1 MKRVYALAGLTLAL
15 QAPAALAYGAAGHQQ
30 ICAIA
35 LQLTSESTR
44 QTIQALM
51 QQGPVTDFATGC
63 SWPDEIRSVPGY
75 QFTKGHHFVN
85 VSRASKTLQAKD
97 CPANGCLLSALNH
110 HAAMLTSGALP
121 RQKAQSL
128 LFFSHFVA
136 DLHQPLHVSYADD
149 QGGNKTALYFFKK
162 PANLHGV
169 WDRQL
174 PEAFGVTAAADPVQL
189 RQRISDLQRQQW
201 STGSYLQW
209 GQQSL
214 QLTRLIY
221 RHYKPGMLYS
231 DTELNRDKPLAE
243 QRLLQ
248 AAVRLSVSLD
258 QLLQTAD
265 SAAN

>member
-1 MKRVYALAGLTLAL
+1 MKLIYAAAGVVLAL
-15 QAPAALAYGAAGHQQ
+15 QTPVAMAYGAAGHQQ
-30 ICAIA
+30 ICAVA
-35 LQLTSESTR
+35 LQLASESTR
-44 QTIQALM
+44 QQISTLM
-51 QQGPVTDFATGC
+51 LQGPVSDFAKGC
-63 SWPDEIRSVPGY
+63 SWPDEIRSIPGY

-85 VSRASKTLQAKD
+85 VSRRSKTLQAAD

-110 HAAMLTSGALP
+110 HAAMLKSNATA

-149 QGGNKTALYFFKK
+149 QGGNKTAVYFFKK
-162 PANLHGV
+162 PANLHGI

-174 PEAFGVTAAADPVQL
+174 PEAFGVNDHTDPLLL
-189 RQRISDLQRQQW
+189 RQRINDEQRQQW
-201 STGSYLQW
+201 SAGNYLQW

-221 RHYKPGMLYS
+221 QHYQPGMLYS
-231 DTELNRDKPLAE
+231 DAELRRDMPQAE

-248 AAVRLSVSLD
+248 AAVRLSWSLD
-258 QLLQTAD
+258 QLLQTAELPL
-265 SAAN
+265 N